1 MTLHCLNNFL
11 PNHIAGIEVYV
22 LNLCKQDVASNFV
35 LIIGKENL
43 QYEIEGVNVFVL
55 VEDDEFLT
63 NILKI
68 ISSNCI
74 DTIHYHLFDNGK
86 LYEEQTLI
94 EFKNN
99 NLKLVFTFHLVQYYC
114 STLRFKQNNLRNCTI
129 VANEESCAQCYF
141 ETFYK
146 PKYPKIIRGYSFL
159 KQFQLFA
166 KVNNHFVSSTQA
178 VKSTLQRFEIIG
190 NLFDELI
197 TINPAFYEKLIIHS
211 PIKNKLKLISPAF
224 ADIRIKET
232 QIKKIKLIYLG
243 RIETSKGIDKL
254 IDFAK
259 KMDNKNIEIDLYGQ
273 IYDQKYSIEYFNS
286 YSKSSKTKL
295 NYKGTLAPFEVIEVM
310 RNYDYLIHPSQ
321 IAEMTPLVIKE
332 SFSIGLPVIGND
344 VFGINTYVLN
354 GINGW
359 LLDFNNMKNCVDFFN
374 ELLLGKKILGNY
386 QAQDV

>member
-1 MTLHCLNNFL
+1 MVGHILDNFL
-11 PNHIAGIEVYV
+11 PNHIAGIEIYV
-22 LNLCKQDVASNFV
+22 LNLCKKNPKCNIV
-35 LIIGKENL
+35 IITGKKRN
-43 QYEIEGVNVFVL
+43 QYEFEGVKVFVIE
-55 VEDDEFLT
+55 EDR
-63 NILKI
+63 NIFNELMDIVRLEHIK
-68 ISSNCI
+68 
-74 DTIHYHLFDNGK
+74 TLHYHLLEKGQ
-86 LYEEQTLI
+86 LYKEQTLI
-94 EFKNN
+94 ELKKK

-114 STLRFKQNNLRNCTI
+114 ATLRFKQNNLRNCNVI
-129 VANEESCAQCYF
+129 ANTNTCAQCYF

-146 PKYPKIIRGYSFL
+146 PKYPRFARNYSFL
-159 KQFQLFA
+159 KKFQLFTEV
-166 KVNNHFVSSTQA
+166 KNHFDSSTHMA
-178 VKSTLQRFEIIG
+178 KSTLNKFDIIG
-190 NLFDELI
+190 KLFDELI
-197 TINPAFYEKLIIHS
+197 TINPDFYEKLNAHS
-211 PIKNKLKLISPAF
+211 HIKNKLKLISPDF
-224 ADIRIKET
+224 AE
-232 QIKKIKLIYLG
+232 IKKKEIRLNSIKLIFLG
-243 RIETSKGIDKL
+243 RIESSKGIDNL

-259 KMDNKNIEIDLYGQ
+259 KMNNENIEIDLYGQ